1 MSKADGG
8 KVVLGMKRK
17 TFFLTVVIVCAAL
30 LIVEAALL
38 IHTFTKK
45 KKPAKKTPEEVTDAG
60 PVPFLTKEAPEGYRI
75 VWKVAKEYEIMSG
88 QKRLKMEVLAFD
100 DAGREVRACE
110 YSENGEMQYV
120 DYTYTDFGTK
130 ITRHDKYQRLVKTT
144 FRDISGEVF
153 EASADIAEFIE
164 DSTASYALTYTVEIR
179 PKESS
184 STEAVMV
191 SWSLAPLAPY
201 GKTIKRDRYLK
212 NYDDE
217 FEDHDTAT
225 MTLDEK
231 GRIIRNE
238 YRLSGDDPSDPTRV
252 TEYQYDGETRTETR
266 YEYGRTDYKTI
277 SIWNDRLQVYT
288 YSEHMIKA
296 NDIEKEIR
304 KWYCPDGRYPAVD
317 NNSIVTGIF
326 ALDYIQIKEDGT
338 TSQIYTTEL
347 NKYNQ
352 PVRWSDE
359 QRFFLFLQYDE
370 NGHCK
375 SFNYQFNFSDTEPS
389 ESEAATYLLKYDEYG
404 NLLEVINEDG
414 SIGSIFEWVALEVP
428 E

>member
-1 MSKADGG
+1 MSKAGGG
-8 KVVLGMKRK
+8 KGVLGMKRK

-45 KKPAKKTPEEVTDAG
+45 KKPAKKTPEEVTEAVADTG

-75 VWKVAKEYEIMSG
+75 VWKVAKEYEITSG
-88 QKRLKMEVLAFD
+88 QKRLKREVLAFD

-130 ITRHDKYQRLVKTT
+130 ITRRDKYQRLVKTT
-144 FRDISGEVF
+144 FTDISGEVF

-164 DSTASYALTYTVEIR
+164 SSSGSFALTYTVEIS
-179 PKESS
+179 PEESS
-184 STEAVMV
+184 SAEAVMV
-191 SWSLAPLAPY
+191 SWTLAPY

-212 NYDDE
+212 NYAVE
-217 FEDHDTAT
+217 FEEYDTAT

-238 YRLSGDDPSDPTRV
+238 YRRSWDDPSDPSQV

-266 YEYGRTDYKTI
+266 YRNGRIASK
-277 SIWNDRLQVYT
+277 SIWNDRLQAYT
-288 YSEHMIKA
+288 YIEQMIKA
-296 NDIEKEIR
+296 NDIEKEIW
-304 KWYCPDGRYPAVD
+304 KCYCPDGRYPATD
-317 NNSIVTGIF
+317 NNSIVTDIGAI
-326 ALDYIQIKEDGT
+326 DYIQIKEDGT
-338 TSQIYTTEL
+338 TSQIYTAEL
-347 NKYNQ
+347 NKYGQ
-352 PVRWSDE
+352 PVRDE
-359 QRFFLFLQYDE
+359 QRFLFLQYDE

-389 ESEAATYLLKYDEYG
+389 ESEVATYLLKYDEYG

-414 SIGSIFEWVALEVP
+414 SSGSIFEWVALEVA